1 MGGFLQARHG
11 SFVRR
16 GTLPGRVFGFGGDRI
31 APAGSGGSRGPR
43 ARALHAGGGARGR
56 RRDGGGAWVAGRP
69 GRTGLRSPR
78 PGARPFARQLQ
89 LARTN
94 GDRRPR
100 RCGRRRREADA
111 GGRGEAGHPAAS
123 LRSIPLRADGTGE
136 ALAEGNPEGRRLR
149 TAAQSGGDQR
159 RSQTEFGSQPHTP
172 APSRTGQPAS
182 PLGGMRGGDAAARG
196 DPLRRARTGKGPAGV
211 DQADFQRH
219 AGLWRRGCAESGT
232 GAGGSERRVSDF
244 SGKVVL
250 ITGGSRGIG
259 RACAVA
265 FADLGAQVVIGY
277 AGNEAAANETLALL
291 KTKGRALRFDVA
303 DAAACAKA
311 LDGLVLRTKEEDWD
325 RQLDTNLKGAFA
337 LIRAAA
343 RPMMKQR
350 AGAIVNL
357 TSVVGET
364 GNAGQSAYSA
374 SKAGLIGLTKSVA
387 RELASRNIRV
397 NAVSPG
403 LIETDMTA
411 RISGE
416 TRTKMVEEIP
426 LSRLGAA
433 SEIAHAVVFLAS
445 DEASYITGEVLRVN
459 GGMYM

>member
-1 MGGFLQARHG
+1 
-11 SFVRR
+11 
-16 GTLPGRVFGFGGDRI
+16 
-31 APAGSGGSRGPR
+31 
-43 ARALHAGGGARGR
+43 
-56 RRDGGGAWVAGRP
+56 
-69 GRTGLRSPR
+69 
-78 PGARPFARQLQ
+78 
-89 LARTN
+89 
-94 GDRRPR
+94 
-100 RCGRRRREADA
+100 
-111 GGRGEAGHPAAS
+111 
-123 LRSIPLRADGTGE
+123 
-136 ALAEGNPEGRRLR
+136 
-149 TAAQSGGDQR
+149 
-159 RSQTEFGSQPHTP
+159 
-172 APSRTGQPAS
+172 
-182 PLGGMRGGDAAARG
+182 
-196 DPLRRARTGKGPAGV
+196 
-211 DQADFQRH
+211 
-219 AGLWRRGCAESGT
+219 
-232 GAGGSERRVSDF
+232 VSDF

-311 LDGLVLRTKEEDWD
+311 VDSVVEEFGRLDVLVNNAGVALDGLVLRTKEEDWD

-364 GNAGQSAYSA
+364 GNAGQAAYSA